1 MQTSLTPMK
10 NQKQNKNIREDKK
23 RDKTG
28 YNRQEVRE
36 AKRQS

>member
-10 NQKQNKNIREDKK
+10 NQKTQKETSRDKK

-28 YNRQEVRE
+28 YNRQELRE